1 MYLKQAPLDYLLGFT
16 EPGAGVW
23 GTVLPVLEAVGDQL
37 PFGQVIQP
45 RQLPATVSA
54 GVKRC
59 EALITSLQLRTQQ
72 QKHRIKI
79 SADSGLCVCEK
90 GSHLRR
96 QSKRAGLL
104 ERPRPR
110 AEDLDAEVH

>member
-1 MYLKQAPLDYLLGFT
+1 MYLKQAPLDYLLGLT
-16 EPGAGVW
+16 EPGGWCVPR

-45 RQLPATVSA
+45 CQLPAAVSA

-59 EALITSLQLRTQQ
+59 EALITSLQLGTQ

-79 SADSGLCVCEK
+79 SADSGLCVC
-90 GSHLRR
+90 
-96 QSKRAGLL
+96 
-104 ERPRPR
+104 
-110 AEDLDAEVH
+110 VCV